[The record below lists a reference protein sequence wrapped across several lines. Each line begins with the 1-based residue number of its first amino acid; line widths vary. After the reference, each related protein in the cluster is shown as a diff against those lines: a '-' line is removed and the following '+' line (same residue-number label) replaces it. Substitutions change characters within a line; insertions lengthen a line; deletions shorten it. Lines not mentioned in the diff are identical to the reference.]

1 MNYLGQAILE
11 RIAPDPVQAR
21 QMPERCPVFTQM

>member
-21 QMPERCPVFTQM
+21 QMPERGPLFTQT